1 VVVKTLPKTTKTTKT
16 NKTNKTNKTTK
27 TGDRTNAR
35 NAIEVNRQGDSF
47 WKDSII
53 QGESLYHI
61 HIEQLNTLLQLELL
75 KYNLPLILVL
85 VARKEINNAIIRLNE
100 GGNPKIIIW
109 QNQIETMAEVIA
121 KLVQDPT
128 KSMVLIGAT
137 QLGKTMTVILC
148 WIAEA
153 VLYATTGVA
162 YKVLFIQPGKK
173 SLNTQMTRDLK
184 GFNDL
189 YDWEFSGEHVPVKP
203 VRCHSDYRVKVGH
216 LLHLGEEHDL
226 PVFARTKGIKKA
238 LGQLKQVIQK
248 AHEANVRV
256 LLIVDECHWGMGKES
271 IMKSI
276 LDFAK
281 DLTTKAQGD
290 IMLAISATPFQLSY
304 LHSLHKVFC
313 RTYKDYIG
321 YAFWGGRLLDDRWP
335 LIIPT
340 IVSFS
345 HASVDQIAG
354 ENFHLVDRRYF
365 YSKKNFDKWT
375 KKGQFTSHEHY
386 QEFCENA
393 LVMFVNNMLV
403 NINPR
408 KGRGLMLRFFKKITE
423 VKSFLIRKKNA
434 FHKNIKLVQWNGEN
448 SSEELE
454 VHLKNEGVTDEDLK
468 LVMLN
473 GNGRMGNR
481 VTDESGICYGYDAAH
496 SSTLTAIIQ
505 GVVGRLTGK
514 KTIIPMI
521 FLADQHKELLDRY
534 VETLGADVGPK
545 PHEHMS
551 QANCQVR
558 LSDSIILWGSNPQAD
573 KFYNP
578 STGVKMKDIGLDELE
593 SFITTFSD
601 SRWKNK
607 TILKGPKMTDD
618 SKMLFWKKWN
628 DAIPSIEKSMKLQ
641 PGDLVQFSTNELNV
655 SPFVDS
661 EGFSY
666 DGTVGFRKA
675 DAKSVTNSN
684 LKSDRLVSGTK
695 KGYRRLQPQV
705 HLQPVKTG
713 RGIRWHFVAI
723 KLRLVSDTTSLTL
736 IEFLPNKKSL
746 VYHPMG
752 DQPSFLEI
760 HHEAQGKK

>member
-1 VVVKTLPKTTKTTKT
+1 MVVKTKPQQKSSRKKSDPQLHIK
-16 NKTNKTNKTTK
+16 NV
-27 TGDRTNAR
+27 
-35 NAIEVNRQGDSF
+35 IESLAEIQEDDSF

-53 QGESLYHI
+53 DGDSLYSI
-61 HIEQLNTLLQLELL
+61 HINQLNTYLQLELV
-75 KYNLPLILVL
+75 KYNLPLSLAL
-85 VARKEINNAIIRLNE
+85 VARKEINDAIIRLNE
-100 GGNPKIIIW
+100 GGQLKIRIW

-148 WIAEA
+148 WVAEA
-153 VLYATTGVA
+153 VLYAATGVK

-173 SLNTQMTRDLK
+173 ALNRQMARDLK

-189 YDWEFSGEHVPVKP
+189 YDWDFSGKYVPQTRK
-203 VRCHSDYRVKVGH
+203 HSDYRVKIGR
-216 LLHLGEEHDL
+216 LLDLGEEHDL

-238 LGQLKQVIQK
+238 LGQLQQVIQK
-248 AHEANVRV
+248 AHDEDARV

-290 IMLAISATPFQLSY
+290 IMLAISATPFQLSE
-304 LHSLHKVFC
+304 LECLHKVFC
-313 RTYKDYIG
+313 RTYPGYIG
-321 YAFWGGRLLDDRWP
+321 YAFWGGRLLDDRYP
-335 LIIPT
+335 LIVPT
-340 IVSFS
+340 IVDFN
-345 HASVDQIAG
+345 HPSVDDVAG
-354 ENFHLVDRRYF
+354 KNFHLVDRRCY
-365 YSKKNFDKWT
+365 YSKKHFDKSEN
-375 KKGQFTSHEHY
+375 KRYFKSHDQY
-386 QEFCENA
+386 RDFCENA
-393 LVMFVNNMLV
+393 LVTFVNNLLV
-403 NINPR
+403 YINPR
-408 KGRGLMLRFFKKITE
+408 KGRGMLLRFFKKITE
-423 VKSFLIRKKNA
+423 VESFLLRKKNL
-434 FHKNIKLVQWNGEN
+434 FHKSIKLVKWNGEN
-448 SSEELE
+448 SSQELD

-473 GNGRMGNR
+473 DNGRMGNR

-521 FLADQHKELLDRY
+521 FLAAQHKKLLDRY
-534 VETLGADVGPK
+534 VETLGADVGPN

-551 QANCQVR
+551 PDTKPR
-558 LSDSIILWGSNPQAD
+558 MSDSIILWGNNPYAD

-578 STGVKMKDIGLDELE
+578 TTGFKMEDIGLSELE
-593 SFITTFSD
+593 LFTTAFSTN
-601 SRWKNK
+601 RWQNK
-607 TILKGPKMTDD
+607 ATLKGPKMSDAL
-618 SKMLFWKKWN
+618 KMSFWRKWN
-628 DAIPSIEKSMKLQ
+628 DAIPNIEKALNLQ
-641 PGDLVQFSTNELNV
+641 PGDLVQYSPDELEI

-666 DGTVGFRKA
+666 DGTIGFRKA

-684 LKSDRLVSGTK
+684 LKSDRLASGTK
-695 KGYRRLQPQV
+695 KGNRRLQPQI
-705 HLQPVKTG
+705 HLQPVNIG

-723 KLRLVSDTTSLTL
+723 KLRLTSNMARANVK
-736 IEFLPNKKSL
+736 FLPNEKCMF
-746 VYHPMG
+746 YHPMG
-752 DQPSFLEI
+752 DQPSFLDV
-760 HHEAQGKK
+760 HHEMQEENE